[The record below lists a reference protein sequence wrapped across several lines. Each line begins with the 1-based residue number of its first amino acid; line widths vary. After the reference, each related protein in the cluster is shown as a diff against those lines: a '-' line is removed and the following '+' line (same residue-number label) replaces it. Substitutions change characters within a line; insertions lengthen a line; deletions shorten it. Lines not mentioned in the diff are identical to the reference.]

1 MTQETR
7 KNERLEKYF
16 VKAGTNTVEIFTLF
30 NKLKDQLI
38 VIKQK
43 IYDKN
48 ANLSIIGDVLTFM
61 D

>member
-16 VKAGTNTVEIFTLF
+16 VKAGTNAVEIFTLF